1 MDRRE
6 KRQAQYVLANM
17 VVDLVR
23 SRGLKAGHHL
33 TEQWLAEELSVS
45 RTPIRAALRL
55 LADAGLVESR
65 ARYGFFLAKDAD
77 RLDRTQSLTVPA
89 TPEQQLYA
97 AVVRDRVSGRLP
109 DSMTQT
115 EFVRRYAVNR
125 IVLLRVLSR
134 MADEGLIA
142 RNKGQGWTFQPG
154 LDSARALRASYD
166 FRITLEPAGLLLAS
180 FSADPTVLG
189 RLRSD
194 HETVLAAASPP
205 RPGVLFELDAAF
217 HETLASFSGNPYFVQ
232 AVQQQNRLRRLLEY
246 QGYEN
251 RHRIRVWISEH
262 LAVLEALANGDR
274 QQAARRLT
282 AHLENAL
289 SASPSPDAA
298 AETVAAPHATAR
310 GAAWTAGLDPVPNA
324 HAGAGP

>member
-23 SRGLKAGHHL
+23 SRSLKAGHHL
-33 TEQWLAEELSVS
+33 TEQWLAQELSVS
-45 RTPIRAALRL
+45 RTPVRAALRL
-55 LADAGLVESR
+55 LSDAGLVESR
-65 ARYGFFLAKDAD
+65 ARQGFFLAKDAD
-77 RLDRTQSLTVPA
+77 EIDRSQSLTVPS
-89 TPEQQLYA
+89 TPEQDLYA
-97 AVVRDRVSGRLP
+97 SVVRDRISGELP

-115 EFVRRYAVNR
+115 EFARRYAVNR

-166 FRITLEPAGLLLAS
+166 FRVTLEPAGLLLAS
-180 FSADPTVLG
+180 FFADPVVLN

-194 HETVLAAASPP
+194 HETVLAAPYPP
-205 RPGVLFELDAAF
+205 PPGILFELDVAF
-217 HETLASFSGNPYFVQ
+217 HETLASFSGNAYFVQ

-251 RHRIRVWISEH
+251 RHRIRIWIAEH

-282 AHLENAL
+282 AHLDNAL
-289 SASPSPDAA
+289 SASPSPDG
-298 AETVAAPHATAR
+298 TVEPVTVPLPNGR
-310 GAAWTAGLDPVPNA
+310 GSISAIGSKPVPDV
-324 HAGAGP
+324 HAGARS